1 MPNERMVMNDYL
13 AGWQIEKKPMRPGGR
28 SRSLRST
35 SPGTPICESGSDILL
50 YWEVKRLQIAKSVF
64 LTCTQ
69 PVKVNELWMFLSDN
83 VLHRL
88 IVVFL
93 LSFLWSLVNE
103 RKQLPSLRIARRG
116 PTYFKSVYTNVQPT
130 GQRNISQCL
139 F

>member
-1 MPNERMVMNDYL
+1 MPHGRIVMDDYL
-13 AGWQIEKKPMRPGGR
+13 AGWQIEKKPMRPGAR

-35 SPGTPICESGSDILL
+35 SPGTPMCERGIDILL
-50 YWEVKRLQIAKSVF
+50 YWEVKRLQIAKGVT

-69 PVKVNELWMFLSDN
+69 PFKVNELWMFLFDD

-88 IVVFL
+88 TLLIVLPFL
-93 LSFLWSLVNE
+93 LSLVNE

-130 GQRNISQCL
+130 GQRHISQCL
-139 F
+139 I